1 MPLDSQLVKQIN
13 VEIDGLK
20 TVASGIRNELENGFR
35 SQVPQVN
42 DAMQPGATIGGQIAG
57 AEWIRLQDIYSQS
70 IQATVDALFN
80 LDLGTQAVAQA
91 ADIIARDYG
100 DSDAF
105 AHAQAA
111 DVQSVLAPA
120 PSESLAPLQSTIS
133 AEARNA

>member
-1 MPLDSQLVKQIN
+1 MPLDNQLVKQIN

-20 TVASGIRNELENGFR
+20 TVASGIRKELENGFR

-42 DAMQPGATIGGQIAG
+42 DAMQPGATIGGPIAG

-80 LDLGTQAVAQA
+80 LDVGTQAVAQA

-105 AHAQAA
+105 AHARAV

-120 PSESLAPLQSTIS
+120 ANESLDPLQSTIS
-133 AEARNA
+133 AEARDA